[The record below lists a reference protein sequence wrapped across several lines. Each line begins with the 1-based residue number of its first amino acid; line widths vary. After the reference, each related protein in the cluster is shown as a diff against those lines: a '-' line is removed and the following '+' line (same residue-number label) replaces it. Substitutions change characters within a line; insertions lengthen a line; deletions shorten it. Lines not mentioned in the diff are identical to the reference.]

1 MVYKKTGLTLIEILV
16 SIVITVMVMVYGL
29 GFFTAAWKFQTEA
42 IEYNIVLNKVE
53 TMVEEMKYKIHE
65 ASAVITTTEL
75 YYVLTPS
82 SKTVEMRRT
91 IGIDTTTLG
100 AGSYCHQIDV
110 LATWPL
116 KNPDGTELGVNNRHK
131 ISMKTHITVPYV
143 K

>member
-42 IEYNIVLNKVE
+42 IDYNIVLNKVQ

-65 ASAVITTTEL
+65 ASPVIDTTEL
-75 YYVLTPS
+75 YYVQTPS
-82 SKTVEMRRT
+82 SKTVEITRT
-91 IGIDTTTLG
+91 VGIDATLG
-100 AGSYCHQIDV
+100 GTSYCHKVDV
-110 LATWPL
+110 LATWPV
-116 KNPDGTELGVNNRHK
+116 KNPDGTELGVDNRHK
-131 ISMKTHITVPYV
+131 ISMKTHMTVPYG

>member
-1 MVYKKTGLTLIEILV
+1 MVYKETGLTLIEILV

-42 IEYNIVLNKVE
+42 IDYNIVLNKVQ

-65 ASAVITTTEL
+65 ASPVIAATEL
-75 YYVLTPS
+75 YYVQTPS
-82 SKTVEMRRT
+82 SKTVEITRT
-91 IGIDTTTLG
+91 VGIDATLG
-100 AGSYCHQIDV
+100 GTSYCHQVDV

-131 ISMKTHITVPYV
+131 ISMKTHMTVPYG